1 VKEVRSETVNEVMN
15 RLAPEARIALETM
28 AEMQKRPPE
37 DVLRDE
43 IQKYIAGKLPAIDID
58 AIMQNVKTTAYQ
70 AGYIFGSIRNF
81 ARKMQSRE

>member
-15 RLAPEARIALETM
+15 RLAPEARIALEAM